1 MTWLRFLLLGLLTAV
16 LFILNIFF
24 GAVHIDAS
32 VVLDILT
39 GYGIDDDPLNFIILE
54 SRLPQAITAL
64 LAGAALGVSGLL
76 LQTAFRNPLAGPS
89 VLGISSG
96 ASLGVALVILFM
108 GGQIAIAGYEIAGNA
123 AIIAAALAGSLAIM
137 ALLMFFSMR
146 LRSELLLLV
155 VGMMTGYL
163 TSSVVTLLSSLSTA
177 QGVHGYVM
185 WGMGTF
191 GAVSSARIP
200 VFTLLVAVGL
210 ILSLLL
216 AKPLNLLLLGDNYA
230 RNLGVRVHRVRNLL
244 LLVTGVLTA
253 IVTAYCGP
261 VAFIGLAMPHVAR
274 MIMRTDNHWILIPA
288 TMLSGAAVA
297 LGCNVLSVLPDS
309 TVIPVNALTPV
320 VGVPVILY
328 VIFRRK

>member
-146 LRSELLLLV
+146 LRSELMLLV

-320 VGVPVILY
+320 VGGP
-328 VIFRRK
+328 

>member
-1 MTWLRFLLLGLLTAV
+1 MTWLRFMLLGLLTAV

-146 LRSELLLLV
+146 LRSELMLLV

-328 VIFRRK
+328 VIFCRK

>member
-146 LRSELLLLV
+146 LRSELMLLV

-200 VFTLLVAVGL
+200 LLVAVGL

-297 LGCNVLSVLPDS
+297 LGCNVLSVQPDS

>member
-146 LRSELLLLV
+146 LRSELMLLV

-320 VGVPVILY
+320 VSVPVILY
-328 VIFRRK
+328 VIFSRK

>member
-146 LRSELLLLV
+146 LRSELMLLV

-309 TVIPVNALTPV
+309 TVMPVNALTPV

-328 VIFRRK
+328 VIFCRK

>member
-146 LRSELLLLV
+146 LRSELMLLV

-309 TVIPVNALTPV
+309 TVIPVNAPTPV

>member
-1 MTWLRFLLLGLLTAV
+1 MTWRRFLLLGLLTAV

-54 SRLPQAITAL
+54 SRLPQALTAL

-146 LRSELLLLV
+146 LRSELMLLV

-328 VIFRRK
+328 VIFCRK

>member
-146 LRSELLLLV
+146 LRSELMLLV
-155 VGMMTGYL
+155 GGMMTGYL

>member
-146 LRSELLLLV
+146 LRSELMLLV
-155 VGMMTGYL
+155 VGMITGYL

>member
-146 LRSELLLLV
+146 LRSELMLLV

-230 RNLGVRVHRVRNLL
+230 RNLGVR
-244 LLVTGVLTA
+244 TA

>member
-1 MTWLRFLLLGLLTAV
+1 MTWLKFLLLGLLTAV
-16 LFILNIFF
+16 LFICNILF

-32 VVLDILT
+32 EILSIIA
-39 GYGIDDDPLNFIILE
+39 GRGAEEDPFRFIILE
-54 SRLPQAITAL
+54 SRLPQGITAL

-96 ASLGVALVILFM
+96 ASLGVALVMLFM
-108 GGQIAIAGYEIAGNA
+108 GGQIAVAGYEIAGNA
-123 AIIAAALAGSLAIM
+123 AVIAGALVGSLSIM
-137 ALLMFFSMR
+137 ALLIFFSMR
-146 LRSELLLLV
+146 LRSELMLLV

-177 QGVHGYVM
+177 QGVQGYVM

-191 GAVSSARIP
+191 GSVSSARIP
-200 VFTLLVAVGL
+200 VFSLLIVIGL
-210 ILSLLL
+210 AFSVLL

-230 RNLGVRVHRVRNLL
+230 RNLGVRVHRVRNIL
-244 LLVTGVLTA
+244 LLVTGILTA

-274 MIMRTDNHWILIPA
+274 LIMRTDNHWILIPA
-288 TMLSGAAVA
+288 TMLCGAAVA
-297 LGCNVLSVLPDS
+297 LGCNVLSVMPES
-309 TVIPVNALTPV
+309 TVIPVNALTPI

-328 VIFRRK
+328 VIFRRR

>member
-146 LRSELLLLV
+146 LRSELMLLV

-328 VIFRRK
+328 VILPRK

>member
-146 LRSELLLLV
+146 LRSELMLLV

-230 RNLGVRVHRVRNLL
+230 HNLGVRVHRVRNLL

>member
-1 MTWLRFLLLGLLTAV
+1 MTWFKFLLLGLLTAV
-16 LFILNIFF
+16 LFICNILF

-32 VVLDILT
+32 HVLDIIAGHGT
-39 GYGIDDDPLNFIILE
+39 EENPFRFIILD
-54 SRLPQAITAL
+54 SRVPQAITAS

-96 ASLGVALVILFM
+96 ASLGVALVMLFF
-108 GGQIAIAGYEIAGNA
+108 GGQIAVAGYEIAGNA
-123 AIIAAALAGSLAIM
+123 AVIAGALAGSLSIM

-146 LRSELLLLV
+146 LRSELMLLV

-177 QGVHGYVM
+177 QGVQGYVM

-191 GAVSSARIP
+191 GSVSSARIP
-200 VFTLLVAVGL
+200 VFTLLIVAGL
-210 ILSLLL
+210 VFSVLL

-230 RNLGVRVHRVRNLL
+230 RNLGVRVHRVRNIL

-274 MIMRTDNHWILIPA
+274 MIMCTDNHWNLIPA
-288 TMLSGAAVA
+288 TMLCGASVA
-297 LGCNVLSVLPDS
+297 LGCNVLSVMPES
-309 TVIPVNALTPV
+309 TVIPVNALTPI

-328 VIFRRK
+328 VIFRRR

>member
-1 MTWLRFLLLGLLTAV
+1 MTWLKFLLLGLLTAV
-16 LFILNIFF
+16 LFICNILF

-32 VVLDILT
+32 EILSIIA
-39 GYGIDDDPLNFIILE
+39 GRGAEEDPFRFIILE
-54 SRLPQAITAL
+54 SRLPQGITAL

-108 GGQIAIAGYEIAGNA
+108 GGQIAVAGYEIAGNA
-123 AIIAAALAGSLAIM
+123 AVIAGALVGSLSIM

-146 LRSELLLLV
+146 LRSELMLLV

-177 QGVHGYVM
+177 QGVQGYVM

-191 GAVSSARIP
+191 GSVSSARIP
-200 VFTLLVAVGL
+200 VFSLLIVIGL
-210 ILSLLL
+210 AFSVLL

-230 RNLGVRVHRVRNLL
+230 RNLGVRVHRVRNIL
-244 LLVTGVLTA
+244 LLVTGILTA

-274 MIMRTDNHWILIPA
+274 LIMRTDNHWILIPA
-288 TMLSGAAVA
+288 TMLCGAAVA
-297 LGCNVLSVLPDS
+297 LGCNVLSVMPES
-309 TVIPVNALTPV
+309 TVIPVNALTPI

-328 VIFRRK
+328 VIFRRR

>member
-1 MTWLRFLLLGLLTAV
+1 MTWLKFLLLGLLTAV
-16 LFILNIFF
+16 LFICNILF

-32 VVLDILT
+32 QVMDIIA
-39 GYGIDDDPLNFIILE
+39 GHGVEDDPFSFIILE
-54 SRLPQAITAL
+54 SRLPQSITAL

-96 ASLGVALVILFM
+96 ASLGVALVMLFM
-108 GGQIAIAGYEIAGNA
+108 GGQISIAGYEVAGNA
-123 AIIAAALAGSLAIM
+123 AVIAGALIGSLSIM

-146 LRSELLLLV
+146 LRSELMLLV

-177 QGVHGYVM
+177 QGVQGYVM

-191 GAVSSARIP
+191 GSVSSARIP
-200 VFTLLVAVGL
+200 VFSLLIVIGLLFAV
-210 ILSLLL
+210 LL

-230 RNLGVRVHRVRNLL
+230 RNLGVRVHQVRNIL

-274 MIMRTDNHWILIPA
+274 LIMRTDNHWILIPA

-297 LGCNVLSVLPDS
+297 LGCNVLSVTPES
-309 TVIPVNALTPV
+309 TVIPVNAITPI

-328 VIFRRK
+328 VIFRRR

>member
-16 LFILNIFF
+16 FFILNIFF

-146 LRSELLLLV
+146 LRSELMLLV

>member
-146 LRSELLLLV
+146 LRSELMLLV

-288 TMLSGAAVA
+288 TMLSGAAVT

-328 VIFRRK
+328 VIFCRK

>member
-1 MTWLRFLLLGLLTAV
+1 MAMALFFSLFALRECLLSGIRDEMVSYLLDYTHRASHNTGSCGTGGLCPSRYEFKIA
-16 LFILNIFF
+16 
-24 GAVHIDAS
+24 GAVM
-32 VVLDILT
+32 L
-39 GYGIDDDPLNFIILE
+39 II
-54 SRLPQAITAL
+54 T
-64 LAGAALGVSGLL
+64 
-76 LQTAFRNPLAGPS
+76 T
-89 VLGISSG
+89 
-96 ASLGVALVILFM
+96 
-108 GGQIAIAGYEIAGNA
+108 
-123 AIIAAALAGSLAIM
+123 
-137 ALLMFFSMR
+137 LLMFFSMR
-146 LRSELLLLV
+146 LRSELMLLV

>member
-1 MTWLRFLLLGLLTAV
+1 MTWLKFLLLGLLTAV
-16 LFILNIFF
+16 LFICNILF

-32 VVLDILT
+32 EILSIIA
-39 GYGIDDDPLNFIILE
+39 GRGAEEDPFRFIILE
-54 SRLPQAITAL
+54 SRLPQGITAL

-96 ASLGVALVILFM
+96 ASLGVALVMLFM
-108 GGQIAIAGYEIAGNA
+108 GGQIAVAGYEIAGNA
-123 AIIAAALAGSLAIM
+123 AVIAGALVGSLSIM

-146 LRSELLLLV
+146 LRSELMLLV

-177 QGVHGYVM
+177 QGVQGYVM

-191 GAVSSARIP
+191 GSVSSARIP
-200 VFTLLVAVGL
+200 VFSLLIVIGL
-210 ILSLLL
+210 AFSVLL

-230 RNLGVRVHRVRNLL
+230 RNLGVQVHRVRNIL
-244 LLVTGVLTA
+244 LLVTGILTA

-274 MIMRTDNHWILIPA
+274 LIMRTDNHWILIPA
-288 TMLSGAAVA
+288 TMLCGAAVA
-297 LGCNVLSVLPDS
+297 LGCNVLSVMPES
-309 TVIPVNALTPV
+309 TVIPVNALTPI

-328 VIFRRK
+328 VIFRRR

>member
-96 ASLGVALVILFM
+96 ASLGVALVILLV

-146 LRSELLLLV
+146 LRSELMLLV

>member
-146 LRSELLLLV
+146 LRSELMLLV

-309 TVIPVNALTPV
+309 TVIPVNAIPRFG
-320 VGVPVILY
+320 GVPVIL
-328 VIFRRK
+328 

>member
-76 LQTAFRNPLAGPS
+76 FQTAFRNPLAGPS

-146 LRSELLLLV
+146 LRSELMLLV

>member
-146 LRSELLLLV
+146 LRSELMLLV

-297 LGCNVLSVLPDS
+297 LGCDVLSVLPDS

-328 VIFRRK
+328 VIFCRK

>member
-1 MTWLRFLLLGLLTAV
+1 M
-16 LFILNIFF
+16 
-24 GAVHIDAS
+24 
-32 VVLDILT
+32 
-39 GYGIDDDPLNFIILE
+39 
-54 SRLPQAITAL
+54 PQAITAL

-146 LRSELLLLV
+146 LRSELMLLV

-328 VIFRRK
+328 VIFCRK

>member
-146 LRSELLLLV
+146 LRSELMLLV

-328 VIFRRK
+328 VIFRLK

>member
-146 LRSELLLLV
+146 LRSELMLLV

-297 LGCNVLSVLPDS
+297 LGCNVLDRKSV
-309 TVIPVNALTPV
+309 V
-320 VGVPVILY
+320 
-328 VIFRRK
+328 

>member
-146 LRSELLLLV
+146 LRSELMLLV

-216 AKPLNLLLLGDNYA
+216 AKPLNLLLLCDNYA

-328 VIFRRK
+328 VIFCRK

>member
-76 LQTAFRNPLAGPS
+76 LQTAFRNQLAGPS

-146 LRSELLLLV
+146 LRSELMLLV

>member
-64 LAGAALGVSGLL
+64 LAWAALGVSGLL

-146 LRSELLLLV
+146 LRSELMLLV

>member
-39 GYGIDDDPLNFIILE
+39 GYGLDDDPLNFIILE

-146 LRSELLLLV
+146 LRSELMLLV

>member
-146 LRSELLLLV
+146 LRSELMLLV

-261 VAFIGLAMPHVAR
+261 VAFIGLAIPHVAR